1 MNRKDRFT
9 EAYHYLKSIGRIT
22 TQNDVANRMGTTQ
35 PNVSS
40 ALAGRAAVLTDNFLR
55 RFNEAFGDIFQISW
69 LTTGEG
75 EMLRSPQPIIQKVK
89 HAKNTIVAAGNNTGN
104 VFVEADTRPSD
115 DARNVGVCG
124 APVVP
129 RPITRVQNLDVLE
142 YLHNHDGGIERSK
155 VIIEDV
161 PVSCWYN
168 VENSALAPRFM
179 LGDMVALTSI
189 STGMGKIVP
198 GYVYAIDTKSMGVL
212 LRILFEEDGH
222 LRAHSLNPDEYPD
235 FTIEPSDIIRIYCV
249 MGMVRYNA

>member
-1 MNRKDRFT
+1 M
-9 EAYHYLKSIGRIT
+9 YLSSKHLSVKAFEKACGLSNGAVSKMGDNTRRSTIDKISTIFPDLNPAWLLTGEGQMLREQSGVT
-22 TQNDVANRMGTTQ
+22 TQNVHH
-35 PNVSS
+35 VS
-40 ALAGRAAVLTDNFLR
+40 
-55 RFNEAFGDIFQISW
+55 
-69 LTTGEG
+69 
-75 EMLRSPQPIIQKVK
+75 
-89 HAKNTIVAAGNNTGN
+89 NTIVAGGNNSGN
-104 VFVEADTRPSD
+104 VMAGAVSAQAVSY
-115 DARNVGVCG
+115 AKQVK

-142 YLHNHDGGIERSK
+142 YVRSQGSGIEMSK

-189 STGMGKIVP
+189 SIGMGKIVP
-198 GYVYAIDTKSMGVL
+198 GYVYAVDTKSMGML
-212 LRILFEEDGH
+212 LRILFEDGGL

-235 FTIEPSDIIRIYCV
+235 FTIEPSDVIRTYRV

>member
-1 MNRKDRFT
+1 MELRERLKV
-9 EAYHYLKSIGRIT
+9 YLLSKHLSVKAFEEICKLSNGA
-22 TQNDVANRMGTTQ
+22 VSKMGDNTRRSTIDKI
-35 PNVSS
+35 S
-40 ALAGRAAVLTDNFLR
+40 AKFPDLNTV
-55 RFNEAFGDIFQISW
+55 W
-69 LTTGEG
+69 LLTGEG

-235 FTIEPSDIIRIYCV
+235 FTIEPSDVIRIYRV
-249 MGMVRYNA
+249 MGMVRYNV